1 MSRKEKTYIVKE
13 DNRDKG
19 KEFIITEM
27 SAIKGQELA
36 SDIHREM
43 MAVNFSGI
51 SPDVIA
57 MGCAGLATVGLSVLS
72 AISKE
77 SSMIMR
83 NALLSTVQI
92 VIRVKDGGVQVRDIR
107 AEIDFEEMT
116 TIINLLDEVFTLNF
130 DFLNIAG
137 Q

>member
-43 MAVNFSGI
+43 MAVDFSGI
-51 SPDVIA
+51 SPEVIA
-57 MGCAGLATVGLSVLS
+57 ARFWMRDGFTPTD
-72 AISKE
+72 AISK
-77 SSMIMR
+77 
-83 NALLSTVQI
+83 
-92 VIRVKDGGVQVRDIR
+92 RVVWPH
-107 AEIDFEEMT
+107 
-116 TIINLLDEVFTLNF
+116 
-130 DFLNIAG
+130 
-137 Q
+137 